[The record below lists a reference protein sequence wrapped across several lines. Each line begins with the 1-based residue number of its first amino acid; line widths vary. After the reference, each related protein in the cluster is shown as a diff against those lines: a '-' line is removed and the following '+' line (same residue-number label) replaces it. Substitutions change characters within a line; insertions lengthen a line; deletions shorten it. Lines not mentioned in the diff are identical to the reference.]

1 MKTEHAC
8 IIMRGTP
15 SLLGGDYSDSLPAA
29 FTSSNRPK
37 SRRPF
42 SMPPLRIPPHI
53 VRTDIAPRNP
63 TVHHFGEH
71 RTSAVY
77 SSPPSFLRGR
87 ELTLTTRSSAPR
99 PRVAASGRRGR
110 SRPTQK
116 TSGARSPPP
125 SGPCPVAS
133 VPRILGVESDGRN
146 WPVPPRKQ
154 KSTGAYVRRGGV
166 HPPPRTGRIA
176 SLRHRR
182 RRRRRRVR
190 EVPRTDAVVHN

>member
-1 MKTEHAC
+1 
-8 IIMRGTP
+8 
-15 SLLGGDYSDSLPAA
+15 
-29 FTSSNRPK
+29 
-37 SRRPF
+37 
-42 SMPPLRIPPHI
+42 MPPLRIPPHI

-87 ELTLTTRSSAPR
+87 QLTLTTRSSAPR

-110 SRPTQK
+110 SRPRIRPA
-116 TSGARSPPP
+116 ARALRRLPGHVRWRP
-125 SGPCPVAS
+125 SRDSRGGIRRPQLARTAPKAEV
-133 VPRILGVESDGRN
+133 DGRIRSTGGST
-146 WPVPPRKQ
+146 PPR
-154 KSTGAYVRRGGV
+154 GATLGTRDTIRR
-166 HPPPRTGRIA
+166 PPRTGRIA